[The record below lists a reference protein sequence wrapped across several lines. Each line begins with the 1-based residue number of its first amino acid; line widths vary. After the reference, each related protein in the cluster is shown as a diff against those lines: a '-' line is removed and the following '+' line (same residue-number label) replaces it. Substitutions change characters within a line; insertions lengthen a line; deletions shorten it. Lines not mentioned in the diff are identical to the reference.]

1 MASDAFGAPGVPG
14 RWTSAQKSG
23 VGAALDGSP
32 IWFTLSHG
40 ILNEVYW
47 PRMDQA
53 AIRDLGFIITGPD
66 GYFVEEKRQGAAVT
80 KLPEPGVP
88 YYLITSTAPT
98 GEWELQKE
106 VLCDPLRPV
115 VLQRVSLRVKQG
127 NPEDY
132 HLYAILASHLDNHGA
147 GNSAWRESWKGIP
160 ALFAARDS
168 YALALIADPII
179 RDGSVGFVGYSDG
192 WQDLR
197 QHGTLSWHFDRA
209 DNGNVALTAELD
221 TRSGPVT
228 LALGA
233 GRTASEAAV
242 QARGALASGFDQAED
257 GYVQPWKRWQQ
268 SLWSAPGRPLYPISA
283 MVVRVHQSDLVPG
296 GILASLSVPWGSSK
310 GDGDLGGYHLVW
322 SRDMVEAAGGLL
334 AAGDG
339 TGVRRA
345 LEYLRAVQEA
355 DGHWHQNMWLDGTP
369 YWSGIQM
376 DETALPILLFDL
388 ARREGVLAAGALHD
402 FWPMIRQAAQ
412 YLVQNGPVTQQ
423 DRWEEDGGY
432 TPFTLAAEIAAL
444 LAAAELAE
452 LSGEPAVAPYLRETA
467 DAWNAQVERW
477 LYVENT
483 ETARE
488 VGVDGYY
495 VRITPADYDEGDSLV
510 PIKNR
515 LGPSSIRA
523 ASAIVSTDALA
534 LVRFGLRAPDDPRIL
549 NTVKVIDA
557 LLRTET
563 PRGPSWHRYNEDG
576 YGEHEDGSP
585 FDGTGVGRLW
595 PLLTGERAHYALASG
610 DLAETDRLTTA
621 LESFVGEGGLL
632 PEQIWDT
639 DDRPDRELYFGRP
652 SGSAMPLVWAHA
664 EYLKL
669 VRSRAEERVFDM
681 PPQTVTRYLHQS
693 PQSPQSPPEAR
704 RTWRFNHKIRQIRPG
719 SRLRVETL
727 VPARIHCSM
736 DGWATTLDLDTQ
748 DSGLGVHYA
757 DVPTAGLAAGSR
769 VIFTFYWPSTA
780 NWEGTDFE
788 VTVAD

>member
-1 MASDAFGAPGVPG
+1 MASEAFGSPGVPG

-23 VGAALDGSP
+23 VGAAFEGSP

-40 ILNEVYW
+40 IVNEVYW

-53 AIRDLGFIITGPD
+53 AIRDLGFIVTGPD
-66 GYFVEEKRQGAAVT
+66 GYFVEEKRQAASVT
-80 KLPEPGVP
+80 TLADPGVP
-88 YYLITSTAPT
+88 CYRIISTAPG
-98 GEWELQKE
+98 GEWEIEKE
-106 VLCDPLRPV
+106 VLSDPLRPV

-127 NPEDY
+127 NPEDF

-147 GNSAWRESWKGIP
+147 GNSAWRENFKGAP

-168 YALALIADPII
+168 YALALMADPDM

-197 QHGTLSWHFDRA
+197 QHGSLQWHFDRA

-221 TRSGPVT
+221 VGNGPVT

-233 GRTASEAAV
+233 GRTAAEAAV
-242 QARGALASGFDQAED
+242 QARGALAAGFDHAR
-257 GYVQPWKRWQQ
+257 GSYVAPWKRWQK
-268 SLWSAPGRPLYPISA
+268 SLRSAPGRSLYPVSA
-283 MVVRVHQSDLVPG
+283 MVVRVHQSELVPG

-322 SRDMVEAAGGLL
+322 SRDMVEAASGLL
-334 AAGDG
+334 STGDE
-339 TGVRRA
+339 TGVQRA
-345 LEYLRAVQEA
+345 LEYLRAVQES

-376 DETALPILLFDL
+376 DETALPILLFEL
-388 ARREGVLAAGALHD
+388 ARREGALGPEALHD
-402 FWPMIRQAAQ
+402 FWPMIRRAVE
-412 YLVQNGPVTQQ
+412 YVVQNGPVTQQ

-452 LSGEPAVAPYLRETA
+452 LVGEPALAPYLRETA
-467 DAWNAQVERW
+467 DAWNAQIDHW

-483 ETARE
+483 ETARL

-495 VRITPADYDEGDSLV
+495 VRITPADYDDGGSLV
-510 PIKNR
+510 AIKNR

-523 ASAIVSTDALA
+523 ASAVISTDALA
-534 LVRFGLRAPDDPRIL
+534 FVRFGLRAADDPRIV

-563 PRGPSWHRYNEDG
+563 PSGPSWHRYNEDG

-595 PLLTGERAHYALASG
+595 PLLTGERAHYALAAG
-610 DLAETDRLTTA
+610 DLTEADRLLKV
-621 LESFVGEGGLL
+621 LESFAGEGGLL

-639 DDRPDRELYFGRP
+639 EDIPERELYFGRP

-681 PPQTVTRYLHQS
+681 PPQTVARYLHQT
-693 PQSPQSPPEAR
+693 PPAAVCA
-704 RTWRFNHKIRQIRPG
+704 WRFNHKIRQIEPG

-727 VPARIHCSM
+727 APARVHCSI
-736 DGWATTLDLDTQ
+736 DGWATTMELETTDT
-748 DSGLGVHYA
+748 GLGIQYA
-757 DVPTAGLAAGSR
+757 DVPIAGLAAGDR
-769 VIFTFYWPSTA
+769 VLFTFFWPSTS

-788 VTVAD
+788 VMVTG